1 MSKSNANFTDF
12 LKNNSEPLSICL
24 MVGFVILTLYILL
37 SCVDPA
43 ESAAAREREIEH
55 SKTCRLAIE
64 KENKDQE
71 RYQRLLKKLDKI
83 TSSQML
89 DTHKSLITTLNSN
102 EENIAVKVSKYV
114 NDRGGNQFRGQPGNW
129 YTSFAEQARMLY
141 R

>member
-1 MSKSNANFTDF
+1 MSKTNLTDF
-12 LKNNSEPLSICL
+12 LKNNSEPMSICL
-24 MVGFVILTLYILL
+24 MVGFIILTLYILL

-43 ESAAAREREIEH
+43 ESAVAREKELEF
-55 SKTCRLAIE
+55 SKTCQRVLE
-64 KENKDQE
+64 KENKEQE
-71 RYQRLLKKLDKI
+71 RYQKLLKKINKL
-83 TSSQML
+83 TSSQMP